1 MKPEYQ
7 QRAIENLNAIDKRAD
22 IIQQMME
29 GSRPANPAEALRLVK
44 EIKRLVELTNNL
56 VDLS

>member
-7 QRAIENLNAIDKRAD
+7 QRAIENLSALDKRAD
-22 IIQQMME
+22 IIIQMMD
-29 GSRPANPAEALRLVK
+29 GSRPANPAEALTIMK
-44 EIKRLVELTNNL
+44 EIKRLTELTNNL